1 MYLCTCV
8 PVYLCTCVPVYLCT
22 CVPVYLC
29 TCVPVY
35 LCFCSHK
42 KSQKK
47 TTRPKKMGELLA
59 EFGRV
64 AELFLTRRAPMPRGG
79 GGTWGVGILYFCYCQ
94 KLCSCLL
101 LMNGIFTLYPHCFF
115 IYASTYN
122 GAIGNRSTTC
132 QRPVNIGGC
141 ALFIFT
147 IAFCLFVCGVFPSP
161 KIVREI

>member
-1 MYLCTCV
+1 MYLCTCVPVYLCTCV

-79 GGTWGVGILYFCYCQ
+79 GSGG
-94 KLCSCLL
+94 
-101 LMNGIFTLYPHCFF
+101 
-115 IYASTYN
+115 
-122 GAIGNRSTTC
+122 GN
-132 QRPVNIGGC
+132 
-141 ALFIFT
+141 
-147 IAFCLFVCGVFPSP
+147 FVT
-161 KIVREI
+161 